1 MADKLQEGLRTKQ
14 LGKRI
19 FFTHE
24 IDSTNERA
32 KRLAKLGAE
41 EGTVAVA
48 EMQSAGRGRLGREWF
63 SPEGGLWFSVV
74 LRPEM
79 SASEAAGLVFVAG
92 LAVAEVLK
100 EVYGLR
106 VETKWPN
113 DVLVDRRKI
122 SGILCEMSTKGE
134 TVSYVVVGIGINV
147 NFNVAKALP
156 QTLRGTTASV
166 QGLLGR
172 KVRVEDLFGA
182 VLEKLEETYDLY
194 VKEGIAPILDM
205 WKRFATFLGREV
217 EVVFDDEK
225 LRGVALG
232 IDAEGRL
239 VLKLQDGSLKA
250 FVAGDVSLDFE

>member
-1 MADKLQEGLRTKQ
+1 
-14 LGKRI
+14 
-19 FFTHE
+19 
-24 IDSTNERA
+24 
-32 KRLAKLGAE
+32 
-41 EGTVAVA
+41 
-48 EMQSAGRGRLGREWF
+48 
-63 SPEGGLWFSVV
+63 
-74 LRPEM
+74 
-79 SASEAAGLVFVAG
+79 
-92 LAVAEVLK
+92 
-100 EVYGLR
+100 
-106 VETKWPN
+106 
-113 DVLVDRRKI
+113 
-122 SGILCEMSTKGE
+122 
-134 TVSYVVVGIGINV
+134 VVGIGINV

-250 FVAGDVSLDFE
+250 FVAGDVSLDVE